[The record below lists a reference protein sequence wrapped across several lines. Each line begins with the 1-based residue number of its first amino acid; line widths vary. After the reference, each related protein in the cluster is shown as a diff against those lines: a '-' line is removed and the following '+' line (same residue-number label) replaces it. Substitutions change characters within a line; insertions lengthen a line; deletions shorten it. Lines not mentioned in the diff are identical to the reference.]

1 MASIS
6 DIKKILE
13 EINSCINKYPSLQE
27 TPAIE
32 RDIILQKLRSVYDS
46 FCFPTNTVCEQA
58 EQPTPTISV
67 VEQPTVVE
75 TPKESKEPQEQ
86 IQLENTEITIE
97 TPKPAPTP
105 QEPKETPQDI
115 FAARPRTDLNSM
127 LGKKPIS
134 DIMSAIGPNDRVRFR
149 AALFSKN
156 QELFENTVTLLNHLN
171 SYEEAVSYLKNTF
184 DLDYESSDV
193 TDFLAIVER
202 RYL

>member
-1 MASIS
+1 MANNS
-6 DIKKILE
+6 DIKKLLD
-13 EINSCINKYPSLQE
+13 EINSCIGKYQSLQE
-27 TPAIE
+27 IPTIE

-46 FCFPTNTVCEQA
+46 LCFPANTACEQV
-58 EQPTPTISV
+58 EQPTPKVSV
-67 VEQPTVVE
+67 VEQQPVIEKLEVE
-75 TPKESKEPQEQ
+75 EPQVQPEDTA
-86 IQLENTEITIE
+86 IKIE
-97 TPKPAPTP
+97 TPIATTIQ
-105 QEPKETPQDI
+105 QEQSQTPQDI
-115 FAARPRTDLNSM
+115 FSAKPRTDLNSV

-156 QELFENTVTLLNHLN
+156 QELFENTVSLLNHLN

>member
-1 MASIS
+1 MANNS
-6 DIKKILE
+6 DIKKLLD
-13 EINSCINKYPSLQE
+13 EINSCIGKYQSLQE
-27 TPAIE
+27 IPTIE
-32 RDIILQKLRSVYDS
+32 RDIILQKLRSAYDS
-46 FCFPTNTVCEQA
+46 LCFPANTACEQV
-58 EQPTPTISV
+58 EQPTPTVSV
-67 VEQPTVVE
+67 VEQQPVVE
-75 TPKESKEPQEQ
+75 KPEVEEPQ
-86 IQLENTEITIE
+86 IQSEDTAIKIE
-97 TPKPAPTP
+97 TPIATTIQ
-105 QEPKETPQDI
+105 QEPRETPQDI
-115 FAARPRTDLNSM
+115 FAAKPRTDLNSV

>member
-27 TPAIE
+27 IPAIE

-67 VEQPTVVE
+67 VEQPTVV
-75 TPKESKEPQEQ
+75 
-86 IQLENTEITIE
+86 E

-193 TDFLAIVER
+193 TDFLAIVES

>member
-1 MASIS
+1 MASYS
-6 DIKKILE
+6 DIKKLLD
-13 EINSCINKYPSLQE
+13 EISSFIGKYQSLQE
-27 TPAIE
+27 IPTIE
-32 RDIILQKLRSVYDS
+32 RDIILQKLRSAYDS
-46 FCFPTNTVCEQA
+46 LCFPANTTCEQIT
-58 EQPTPTISV
+58 QPTPTVSV

-75 TPKESKEPQEQ
+75 KPVVEEPQVH
-86 IQLENTEITIE
+86 IQPENTAVKIE
-97 TPKPAPTP
+97 TPIQ
-105 QEPKETPQDI
+105 QEPRETPQDI
-115 FAARPRTDLNSM
+115 FAAKPRADLNSV

-134 DIMSAIGPNDRVRFR
+134 DIMSAIGPNDRIRFR

>member
-1 MASIS
+1 MANNS
-6 DIKKILE
+6 DIKKLLD
-13 EINSCINKYPSLQE
+13 EINSCIGKYQSLQE
-27 TPAIE
+27 IPTIE
-32 RDIILQKLRSVYDS
+32 RDIILQKLRSAYDS
-46 FCFPTNTVCEQA
+46 LCFPEKTACGQV
-58 EQPTPTISV
+58 EQPTPTVSV
-67 VEQPTVVE
+67 VEQQPVVE
-75 TPKESKEPQEQ
+75 KHEVEDPQVQPEDTAIKIEKPIATP
-86 IQLENTEITIE
+86 IQ
-97 TPKPAPTP
+97 

-115 FAARPRTDLNSM
+115 FAAKPRTDLNSV

>member
-1 MASIS
+1 MASYS
-6 DIKKILE
+6 DIKKLLD
-13 EINSCINKYPSLQE
+13 EISSFIGKYQSLQE
-27 TPAIE
+27 IPTIE
-32 RDIILQKLRSVYDS
+32 RDIILQKLRSAYDS
-46 FCFPTNTVCEQA
+46 LCFSANTACEQVK
-58 EQPTPTISV
+58 QPTPTISV

-75 TPKESKEPQEQ
+75 KPVVDEPQVQ
-86 IQLENTEITIE
+86 IQPENTAVRIE
-97 TPKPAPTP
+97 TPISAPIQ
-105 QEPKETPQDI
+105 QEPKETPQDL
-115 FAARPRTDLNSM
+115 FAAKPRQDLNSI

-134 DIMSAIGPNDRVRFR
+134 DIMSAIGPNDRIRFR